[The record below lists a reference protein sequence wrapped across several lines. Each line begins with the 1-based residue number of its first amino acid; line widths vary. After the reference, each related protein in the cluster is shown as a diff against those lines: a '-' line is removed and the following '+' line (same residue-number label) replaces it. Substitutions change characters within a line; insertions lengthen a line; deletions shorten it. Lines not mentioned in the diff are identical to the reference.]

1 MQLELEQVEL
11 TYRKRKEQKL
21 IEPTISPSLS
31 PLLPSITITIARPP
45 PTPSARAGARVAAAA
60 PNLSQS
66 RRSPVDAA
74 RLAEHGGGP
83 GGGGRPQTDPEGPV
97 QERHALHQRGEDL
110 FAPGDR

>member
-1 MQLELEQVEL
+1 MLEL
-11 TYRKRKEQKL
+11 TYRNREKQKL
-21 IEPTISPSLS
+21 IIEPTVSPPSLP
-31 PLLPSITITIARPP
+31 PLLPLHHHYNSPPPP
-45 PTPSARAGARVAAAA
+45 PTPSVRAGARVAAAA

-97 QERHALHQRGEDL
+97 QE
-110 FAPGDR
+110 

>member
-1 MQLELEQVEL
+1 MELE
-11 TYRKRKEQKL
+11 RKEQKL
-21 IEPTISPSLS
+21 TKPTISASPPTPS
-31 PLLPSITITIARPP
+31 PPSISSTIARPP

-83 GGGGRPQTDPEGPV
+83 GGGGGPQTDPEGPV
-97 QERHALHQRGEDL
+97 QE
-110 FAPGDR
+110 

>member
-1 MQLELEQVEL
+1 MWCFHWPVFVLEL
-11 TYRKRKEQKL
+11 TYRNREKQKL
-21 IEPTISPSLS
+21 IIEPTVSPPSLPPS
-31 PLLPSITITIARPP
+31 SPSITITTARPPPP
-45 PTPSARAGARVAAAA
+45 PTPSVRAGARVAAAA

-97 QERHALHQRGEDL
+97 QE
-110 FAPGDR
+110 